1 VSFDISAH
9 RKPGRRSIV
18 GVHPQRDA
26 IEAAC
31 AAGVS
36 IRRVAERFAV
46 PRMSLWRWWRGLPNE
61 YRAALSAAVA
71 DQDDARWREVSA
83 GLAAIARRYPETLA
97 DIADLTRRICQ
108 PRAHRSVGERT
119 RAA

>member
-1 VSFDISAH
+1 MSFDISAH

-18 GVHPQRDA
+18 GAHPQRDA

-31 AAGVS
+31 AAGIS
-36 IRRVAERFAV
+36 IRRVAERFEV

-83 GLAAIARRYPETLA
+83 GLAAIARRYPDTRA
-97 DIADLTRRICQ
+97 DIADLTHRICQ

-119 RAA
+119 HAA